1 MAEVTGS
8 IEQAAPRSGWQ
19 RFWDRGGWWRAFL
32 FAVLYIAVYL
42 GVGLLVGV
50 LGIGPDSSDDLLD
63 SADTVLTGLLLPILV
78 MCLLLVAFLA
88 TMRWRREVF
97 GPQPIA
103 GRPWMWIAVVLVL
116 VPVVLHLVATSWS
129 SYDVTLVLTVLALG
143 LCIGFAEEVL
153 TRGVAVTMLRRAGY
167 GERAVMVLSSVLFA
181 LLHATNL
188 TSGQDLTLVGVTVV
202 YAFGFGTMMY
212 LSMRVT
218 GSIVPAILLHAA
230 TDPTAILA
238 TGGVDSHGANAGSDA
253 LNAFAGTFNVVYV
266 AVAILAI
273 FLVSGR
279 VGSPRRRGAEEL
291 PTPAQ
296 GDHGA

>member
-8 IEQAAPRSGWQ
+8 IEQASPRSGWQ

-42 GVGLLVGV
+42 GVGWVAGRAGSLQPG
-50 LGIGPDSSDDLLD
+50 DDPLA
-63 SADTVLTGLLLPILV
+63 STGSVFFGLLLPILV
-78 MCLLLVAFLA
+78 MGLLLVAFLS
-88 TMRWRREVF
+88 TVSWRREVF
-97 GPQPIA
+97 GPQPVT
-103 GRPWMWIAVVLVL
+103 GRPWMWVAVVLVL
-116 VPVVLHLVATSWS
+116 VPIGLHLAATDWS
-129 SYDVTLVLTVLALG
+129 SYGVTMILTVFALG

-167 GERAVMVLSSVLFA
+167 GEKAVMVLSSLLFG

-188 TSGQDLTLVGVTVV
+188 VSGQEVVAVAVTVV

-230 TDPTAILA
+230 TDPTTILA
-238 TGGVDSHGANAGSDA
+238 TGGVDTHGANAGAEA
-253 LNAFAGTFNVVYV
+253 LNGLAGAFNVLFV
-266 AVAILAI
+266 AVAVLAI

-279 VGSPRRRGAEEL
+279 AGKSAAPARG
-291 PTPAQ
+291 
-296 GDHGA
+296 

>member
-8 IEQAAPRSGWQ
+8 IEQASPRSGWQ

-42 GVGLLVGV
+42 GVGLLVGLLRDGADDGDV
-50 LGIGPDSSDDLLD
+50 LESSGAVFFD
-63 SADTVLTGLLLPILV
+63 LLLPILV
-78 MCLLLVAFLA
+78 MGLLLVAFVA
-88 TMRWRREVF
+88 TTGWRREVF
-97 GPQPIA
+97 GPQPVA
-103 GRPWMWIAVVLVL
+103 GRPWMWGAVVLVL
-116 VPVVLHLVATSWS
+116 VPVVLHVAATDWS
-129 SYDVTLVLTVLALG
+129 SYDVTVVLTVFALG

-167 GERAVMVLSSVLFA
+167 GEKAVMVLSSLLFA
-181 LLHATNL
+181 LLHTTNL
-188 TSGQDLTLVGVTVV
+188 VSGQEVVAVALTVV

-230 TDPTAILA
+230 TDPTTILA
-238 TGGVDSHGANAGSDA
+238 TGGVDAHGGNAGSDA
-253 LNAFAGTFNVVYV
+253 LNAFAGTFSILFV
-266 AVAILAI
+266 AVAVLAI

-279 VGSPRRRGAEEL
+279 TGKPAAA
-291 PTPAQ
+291 PTTS
-296 GDHGA
+296 

>member
-1 MAEVTGS
+1 MTEVTGS

-32 FAVLYIAVYL
+32 FAALYIAVYL
-42 GVGLLVGV
+42 GVGLLVG
-50 LGIGPDSSDDLLD
+50 LLRDGADDGDLLASSGNVFFD
-63 SADTVLTGLLLPILV
+63 LLLPILV
-78 MCLLLVAFLA
+78 MGLLLVAFLA

-97 GPQPIA
+97 GPQPVA
-103 GRPWMWIAVVLVL
+103 GRPWMWVAVVLVL
-116 VPVVLHLVATSWS
+116 VPVVLHAAATDWS
-129 SYDVTLVLTVLALG
+129 SYDVTVVLTVFALG

-167 GERAVMVLSSVLFA
+167 GEKAVMVLSSLLFA

-188 TSGQDLTLVGVTVV
+188 VSGQRVVAVALTVV

-230 TDPTAILA
+230 TDPTTILA
-238 TGGVDSHGANAGSDA
+238 TGGVDAHGANAGSDA
-253 LNAFAGTFNVVYV
+253 LNTFAGSFGILFV

-279 VGSPRRRGAEEL
+279 VRDTSERGVA
-291 PTPAQ
+291 
-296 GDHGA
+296 

>member
-1 MAEVTGS
+1 MTEVTGS
-8 IEQAAPRSGWQ
+8 IEQATPRSGWQ

-42 GVGLLVGV
+42 GIGWLVGATG
-50 LGIGPDSSDDLLD
+50 LGPDRAEELLD
-63 SADTVLTGLLLPILV
+63 SSGSVFFGLLLPILV
-78 MCLLLVAFLA
+78 MSLLLVAFLS

-103 GRPWMWIAVVLVL
+103 GRPWMWVAVVLVL
-116 VPVVLHLVATSWS
+116 VPIVLHVAGTSWS
-129 SYDVTLVLTVLALG
+129 SYDVTVILTVFALG

-167 GERAVMVLSSVLFA
+167 GEKAVMVLSSVLFG
-181 LLHATNL
+181 LLHASNL
-188 TSGQDLTLVGVTVV
+188 VSGQNLLTVGTTVV
-202 YAFGFGTMMY
+202 FAFGFGTMMY

-230 TDPTAILA
+230 TDPTTMLA
-238 TGGVDSHGANAGSDA
+238 TGGVDTHGANAGSEA
-253 LNAFAGTFNVVYV
+253 LVAFAGTFNAVFV
-266 AVAILAI
+266 AMAVLAI

-279 VGSPRRRGAEEL
+279 VG
-291 PTPAQ
+291 TPA
-296 GDHGA
+296 GARS

>member
-1 MAEVTGS
+1 MTEVTGS
-8 IEQAAPRSGWQ
+8 IEQATPRSGWQ
-19 RFWDRGGWWRAFL
+19 RFWDQGGWWRAFL

-42 GVGLLVGV
+42 GLGWLVGV
-50 LGIGPDSSDDLLD
+50 SGLGPDSGEELLD
-63 SADTVLTGLLLPILV
+63 SSGTVFFGLLLPILV
-78 MCLLLVAFLA
+78 MSLLLVAFLS

-103 GRPWMWIAVVLVL
+103 GRPWMWVAVVLVL

-129 SYDVTLVLTVLALG
+129 SYDVTVILTVFALG

-167 GERAVMVLSSVLFA
+167 GEKAVMVLSSILFGF
-181 LLHATNL
+181 LHASNL
-188 TSGQDLTLVGVTVV
+188 VSGQNLLTVGTTVV

-230 TDPTAILA
+230 TDPTTILA
-238 TGGVDSHGANAGSDA
+238 TGGVDTHGTNAGSDA
-253 LNAFAGTFNVVYV
+253 LNAFAGTFNIIFI
-266 AVAILAI
+266 AVAILAV

-279 VGSPRRRGAEEL
+279 VGRTTA
-291 PTPAQ
+291 PAQ
-296 GDHGA
+296 R